1 MVIDHLPP
9 LKEEHYARGQVLGNN
24 LNMITLTYAGSVFHM
39 WISLLR
45 IFTNEALAW

>member
-24 LNMITLTYAGSVFHM
+24 LNMITHLCRECVPHVDQLIKDIY
-39 WISLLR
+39 
-45 IFTNEALAW
+45 